1 MRLGT
6 ISSRRGTKIRSIGRR
21 PPPAAKRTLGNCA
34 TTTTFLTG
42 SVHHRPSNGVCRSG
56 GRRQHRRSAR
66 MLQTVARGTYF
77 GSPGA
82 GAEEGQ
88 PLRWRHCSSA
98 ARGEPSGSQRSRET
112 AARIRPGCRAHA
124 ARRKRQMGEEVGSL
138 SALRGARE
146 LLPYLAG
153 GSQVGFS
160 PMCAWTGQRGL
171 APGRGERAVFARDRA
186 LPSLELAEE

>member
-6 ISSRRGTKIRSIGRR
+6 ISSRREAEN
-21 PPPAAKRTLGNCA
+21 PDMWPPAAPGAKRTLGNCA
-34 TTTTFLTG
+34 TTTTFCA
-42 SVHHRPSNGVCRSG
+42 SSFHHRPSNGVCRSG

-88 PLRWRHCSSA
+88 PLRLRHRSSA
-98 ARGEPSGSQRSRET
+98 ARGEPSGAQRSRET

-124 ARRKRQMGEEVGSL
+124 ARRKRHMGEAAGL
-138 SALRGARE
+138 PFSALEYFEAQRT
-146 LLPYLAG
+146 LL
-153 GSQVGFS
+153 QFS
-160 PMCAWTGQRGL
+160 GL
-171 APGRGERAVFARDRA
+171 ARRGGEPNVPERPWWSSCHQAVW
-186 LPSLELAEE
+186 LPDHSNAVRP

>member
-1 MRLGT
+1 MEGRVVRLGT
-6 ISSRRGTKIRSIGRR
+6 ISSRRETKIRIFGRP
-21 PPPAAKRTLGNCA
+21 PPPAAKRTRELRHNNNISKV
-34 TTTTFLTG
+34 
-42 SVHHRPSNGVCRSG
+42 SVHHRPSGGVCRSG

-88 PLRWRHCSSA
+88 PLRLRHRSSA
-98 ARGEPSGSQRSRET
+98 ARGEPSGAQRSRET

-146 LLPYLAG
+146 LWRDLAG

-160 PMCAWTGQRGL
+160 PMWTTTYRL
-171 APGRGERAVFARDRA
+171 PAPLGTPPLLNV
-186 LPSLELAEE
+186 

>member
-6 ISSRRGTKIRSIGRR
+6 ISSRRETKIRILGRR
-21 PPPAAKRTLGNCA
+21 PPPAAERTLGNCA

-42 SVHHRPSNGVCRSG
+42 SDHHRPSDGVCRSG

-88 PLRWRHCSSA
+88 PLRWRHRSSA
-98 ARGEPSGSQRSRET
+98 ARGEPSGAQRSRERR
-112 AARIRPGCRAHA
+112 ARIRHGCRAHA

-138 SALRGARE
+138 SALQGCQRCERT
-146 LLPYLAG
+146 LAL
-153 GSQVGFS
+153 FS
-160 PMCAWTGQRGL
+160 GL
-171 APGRGERAVFARDRA
+171 ARRGGEPNVNSRTKERQPSHTQPGQDRRPPRGKGVRN
-186 LPSLELAEE
+186 